1 LGYEAGGGYSTT
13 DGFQTG
19 SNNIAIGNF
28 VASGTNDVAS
38 SNNIYIGPSTIPCAA
53 GVSNSIML
61 GSGATSGVSNEF
73 MISNID
79 HLNIPS
85 LTTLTDG
92 TGTLLQW
99 GSANTG
105 WIQASGRTYNK
116 VSKIDSAICAIKNK
130 YIFFMEG

>member
-13 DGFQTG
+13 DRFQTG

-28 VASGTNDVAS
+28 AASGTNDVAS
-38 SNNIYIGPSTIPCAA
+38 SNNIYIGLSTITSAA

-85 LTTLTDG
+85 LTTSTDG
-92 TGTLLQW
+92 TGVFI
-99 GSANTG
+99 AMG
-105 WIQASGRTYNK
+105 W
-116 VSKIDSAICAIKNK
+116 C
-130 YIFFMEG
+130 